1 MGGGGDELSNAAF
14 ENDDNDDDDAE
25 TLDTPYTELEKRI
38 AKSILPDN
46 SVDVINSTVSEPPDP
61 YPTGTK
67 VQVYWADEAP
77 AGNDPRLF
85 AYLEMQTE
93 TRSLLG
99 LLLWVSLAYPQIS
112 HCVNKAC
119 GFMSNPSHEV
129 NAYAKHI
136 ALHLYQY
143 PVAVKWGGATDLEL
157 SQPSP
162 PPFTEGEK
170 EMGLHFAAD
179 WLS

>member
-1 MGGGGDELSNAAF
+1 MYNTFLINHPKYDARLPGRDVKLTAGD
-14 ENDDNDDDDAE
+14 
-25 TLDTPYTELEKRI
+25 
-38 AKSILPDN
+38 
-46 SVDVINSTVSEPPDP
+46 
-61 YPTGTK
+61 
-67 VQVYWADEAP
+67 AP

-99 LLLWVSLAYPQIS
+99 LLLWVSLAYPKIS

-170 EMGLHFAAD
+170 EMGLHFG
-179 WLS
+179 